1 MRLAL
6 AITVTMI
13 AFAANSVLTRMAIE
27 GGFIDPSG
35 FALVRVVSGA
45 LVLGMIISLRG
56 SGLPLLRRN
65 RIPGALSL
73 AVYLVGFSLAYLTLD
88 AGLGALILF
97 GVVQVTMF
105 AHGALRGTSPTG
117 RQLTGGAVAFIG
129 LLCALWPGPGG
140 VADPTGAALMVFAG
154 LGWAAYTIIGREA
167 QDPLAATSANF
178 LLCIP
183 ILLILLAGTG
193 LTFSATGV
201 ALGVLCGGLT
211 SGLGYALWYAV
222 LPKIEG
228 ATAAIVQLSVP
239 VIAILAGALLLNEG
253 IGPIVIFA
261 TFLVVGGIGWSVT
274 GRAAPA
280 DRS

>member
-1 MRLAL
+1 MRLFL
-6 AITVTMI
+6 AITLTMI
-13 AFAANSVLTRMAIE
+13 AFAANSVLTRLAIG

-56 SGLPLLRRN
+56 GGLPLLRRN

-97 GVVQVTMF
+97 GVVQVSMF
-105 AHGALRGTSPTG
+105 LHGTLHGTAPTV
-117 RQLTGGAVAFIG
+117 RQLTGGGVAFIG

-140 VADPTGAALMVFAG
+140 VADPVGAALMVFAG
-154 LGWAAYTIIGREA
+154 LGWAAYTIIGRNA

-183 ILLILLAGTG
+183 ILLILLTGTG
-193 LTFSATGV
+193 LTFSTTGV
-201 ALGVLCGGLT
+201 AIGILCGGLT
-211 SGLGYALWYAV
+211 SGLGYALWYSV
-222 LPKIEG
+222 LPKIQG

-239 VIAILAGALLLNEG
+239 VIAIVAGAVLLGEE
-253 IGPIVIFA
+253 IGLIVGFA
-261 TFLVVGGIGWSVT
+261 TVLVVGGIAWSVT
-274 GRAAPA
+274 GSEARG
-280 DRS
+280 

>member
-1 MRLAL
+1 MRLFL
-6 AITVTMI
+6 AITLTMI
-13 AFAANSVLTRMAIE
+13 AFAANSVLTRLAIG

-56 SGLPLLRRN
+56 GGLPLLRRN

-97 GVVQVTMF
+97 GVVQVSMF
-105 AHGALRGTSPTG
+105 LHGTLHGTAPTV
-117 RQLTGGAVAFIG
+117 RQLTGGGVAFIG

-140 VADPTGAALMVFAG
+140 VADPVGAALMVFAG
-154 LGWAAYTIIGREA
+154 LGWAAYTIIGRNA

-183 ILLILLAGTG
+183 ILLILLTGTG

-201 ALGVLCGGLT
+201 AIGILCGGLT
-211 SGLGYALWYAV
+211 SGLGYALWYSV
-222 LPKIEG
+222 LPKIQG

-239 VIAILAGALLLNEG
+239 VIAIVAGAVLLGEE
-253 IGPIVIFA
+253 IGLIVGFA
-261 TFLVVGGIGWSVT
+261 TVLVVGGIAWSVT
-274 GRAAPA
+274 GSEARG
-280 DRS
+280 